1 MSLLAGFSYCL
12 SLFIPEMK
20 CISMNGHF
28 IKYQLI
34 QVFFYS
40 HKKQVCTFHQS
51 KYLYTFIFKKIM
63 GSAPRKAE
71 QRLLGMELQEK
82 KKEEKRFRNK
92 TFLLI

>member
-51 KYLYTFIFKKIM
+51 KYLYAFIFKKM

>member
-1 MSLLAGFSYCL
+1 
-12 SLFIPEMK
+12 
-20 CISMNGHF
+20 
-28 IKYQLI
+28 
-34 QVFFYS
+34 
-40 HKKQVCTFHQS
+40 
-51 KYLYTFIFKKIM
+51 M

>member
-51 KYLYTFIFKKIM
+51 KYLYTFIFKKM

-82 KKEEKRFRNK
+82 KKRRKAV
-92 TFLLI
+92 